1 MDVIRKQIGNPGCD
15 WKCKDS
21 NKQIYLGA
29 SQNEHESDRMDGY
42 SKEWLLTSAVQ
53 FLNPGSH
60 QPIWTCAL
68 ESIMVNNITHLTIF
82 TYKNSPTQ
90 GG

>member
-1 MDVIRKQIGNPGCD
+1 MDVIREQIGNPGCD
-15 WKCKDS
+15 WKYKDS

-53 FLNPGSH
+53 FLNPGS

-68 ESIMVNNITHLTIF
+68 IKLANPRWLMGL
-82 TYKNSPTQ
+82 
-90 GG
+90 GD

>member
-1 MDVIRKQIGNPGCD
+1 MDVIRKQTGNPGCD

-42 SKEWLLTSAVQ
+42 SKGWLLTPAVQ
-53 FLNPGSH
+53 FLNPGS

-68 ESIMVNNITHLTIF
+68 ESIMVNNITYLTIF
-82 TYKNSPTQ
+82 IYKNSPAQ